1 MPEKKENSIANTTL
15 QLTIVVL
22 FIKILG
28 LVKKSI
34 IAAVCG
40 ATAETDAFFIAS
52 EVIVALCT
60 VFFSSISISLL
71 SMHTQR
77 LLREGRKASNNLIN
91 AILRVFVPISVLISF
106 VFVLFSENV
115 SKLLAPSYDGAQLQE
130 LSSYIKIMAI
140 IFYGIHVFSS
150 FWLPR

>member
-1 MPEKKENSIANTTL
+1 MSKKNGIIGSTL
-15 QLTIVVL
+15 QLTAAVL

-28 LVKKSI
+28 LAKKSI

-71 SMHTQR
+71 SMHTDR
-77 LLREGRKASNNLIN
+77 LLKEGREASNNLIN
-91 AILRVFVPISVLISF
+91 AVLKTFIPIAFVITIVFI
-106 VFVLFSENV
+106 LFSDKI
-115 SKLLAPSYDGAQLQE
+115 SQILAPSYEGAQLLN
-130 LSSYIKIMAI
+130 LSAYIRIMAVV
-140 IFYGIHVFSS
+140 FVFSCYY
-150 FWLPR
+150 LIINVVL